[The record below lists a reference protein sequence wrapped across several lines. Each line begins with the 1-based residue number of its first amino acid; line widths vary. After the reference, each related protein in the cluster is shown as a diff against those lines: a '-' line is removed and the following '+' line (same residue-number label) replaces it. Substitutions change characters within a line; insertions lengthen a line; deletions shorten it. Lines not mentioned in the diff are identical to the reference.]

1 MDAKA
6 ETLLSTMSAIADS
19 SVYPIA
25 LVDSISVGAYGGNVI
40 VFIFRLLRPPYLMTL
55 GVIPNTD
62 ELVCVSLHMQALVV
76 YDPF

>member
-1 MDAKA
+1 
-6 ETLLSTMSAIADS
+6 
-19 SVYPIA
+19 
-25 LVDSISVGAYGGNVI
+25 
-40 VFIFRLLRPPYLMTL
+40 MTL